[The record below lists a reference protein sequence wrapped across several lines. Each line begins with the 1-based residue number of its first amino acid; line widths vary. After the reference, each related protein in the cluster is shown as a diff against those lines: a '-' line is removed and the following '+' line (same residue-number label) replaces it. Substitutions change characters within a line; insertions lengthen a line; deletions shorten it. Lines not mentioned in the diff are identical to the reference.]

1 MKRRKKTCSDD
12 FSWLMILVCFFFL
25 YRFPLTAHTVLAAT
39 NEILCGVI
47 KRMKPCV
54 YSILIH
60 WNVRSMHIV
69 YSIKWNIYCIH
80 FGLPDFIVYYVY
92 PRFVRNTLIPKSR
105 WAHFYKQYLERWLNF
120 SNCLPGFLDSK
131 SFSHQKQK
139 KKKKN
144 FTHRNCIYTQKIIQT
159 TQNLNFTIYSLCR
172 SFLFFLCLYDL
183 CVIKYILIP
192 VLCHSIGL

>member
-131 SFSHQKQK
+131 SFSHQKK
-139 KKKKN
+139 KRKKTLHTETVS
-144 FTHRNCIYTQKIIQT
+144 THRKSFKLHKIWILPFIHCVDHFFFFFVYMIY
-159 TQNLNFTIYSLCR
+159 
-172 SFLFFLCLYDL
+172 
-183 CVIKYILIP
+183 V
-192 VLCHSIGL
+192 